1 LEDESWSKYTYGMKS
16 KFCCHHCTNKE
27 IKKNKELLE
36 KNTAL
41 LDGRPIIDGW
51 TTGNC
56 TVQFLVQ

>member
-27 IKKNKELLE
+27 IKKNKELFE

-56 TVQFLVQ
+56 TV